1 MLETKKRMEMRMK
14 LTEMIELLRSLQN
27 PMEDYADMVGA
38 PAWAYGT
45 RYVFPEPEDYAI
57 EEAIDVLEKADKYRW
72 HDLRENPNDLP
83 EEHHNYGHIFSDNVL
98 VITEEYDKP
107 IVAYMNLTLNIWF
120 NPIEEEYLEPGFGK
134 VIAWKYIEPFEKSVS
149 LEENT

>member
-1 MLETKKRMEMRMK
+1 MNLRKTIK
-14 LTEMIELLRSLQN
+14 ELKELQN

-38 PAWAYGT
+38 PAFAYGY
-45 RYVFPEPEDYAI
+45 RYVFPEREDYI
-57 EEAIDVLEKADKYRW
+57 LQDAIDILEKVDKYRW
-72 HDLRENPNDLP
+72 HDLRENPGDLP

-149 LEENT
+149 EEESEE

>member
-57 EEAIDVLEKADKYRW
+57 EEAIEVLEKADKYRW

-83 EEHHNYGHIFSDNVL
+83 EIDHAYGHTFSDDVL
-98 VITEEYDKP
+98 VITEEYENP
-107 IVAYMNLTLNIWF
+107 VVAYINLTLKVWF
-120 NPIEEEYLEPGFGK
+120 NPIDEEYLEQDFGRP
-134 VIAWKYIEPFEKSVS
+134 IAWKYIEPFKKSVS
-149 LEENT
+149 TEENI